1 MENYKREQTDCREI
15 LRQVV
20 DVFRSLGQPC
30 FIEEN
35 GTIVIDSI
43 CLSSLPNDLLLK
55 FKTCQNK
62 LRSCLQKN
70 EKYSSRR
77 YPAWFVRTE
86 CLDEDD
92 EEGEEKSV
100 KQITLKELI
109 SLAKLRFESSP
120 WVSVSTIRSAF
131 EDVVSLL
138 EIHEES
144 EEPLHVLLLGSPGVG
159 KSLILSFFD
168 HPSAPLFVGATT
180 TPRTLV
186 EYLADT
192 NPTLIRFDEIDK
204 TDKRV
209 VDALL
214 NAMSKGRL
222 IFMSKQGR
230 FEIPL
235 KAPVLAAA
243 NEFERKVSES
253 WRALQDRFI
262 VVSMKQPDIEE
273 LRRIVTSNIDDEELA
288 EKILASRLSLRT
300 IHKYIVMWRKS
311 VDRIKKKKIILNDLT
326 VKTQLFS

>member
-1 MENYKREQTDCREI
+1 MENYKQIDCREI
-15 LRQVV
+15 LRRVV
-20 DVFRSLGQPC
+20 EVYRSLGQPC

-100 KQITLKELI
+100 TQITLKKLI

-120 WVSVSTIRSAF
+120 WVSVSTVRSAF
-131 EDVVSLL
+131 EDVVSIL
-138 EIHEES
+138 EIHEDS

-168 HPSAPLFVGATT
+168 HPSAPLFIGATT

-192 NPTLIRFDEIDK
+192 SPTLIRFDEIDK
-204 TDKRV
+204 ADKKV
-209 VDALL
+209 VDAFL
-214 NAMSKGRL
+214 NAMSKGQL
-222 IFMSKQGR
+222 IFLTKQGR
-230 FEIPL
+230 YVIPL

-253 WRALQDRFI
+253 WRALQDRFV
-262 VVSMKQPDIEE
+262 VVSMEHPNREE
-273 LRRIVTSNIDDEELA
+273 VERLVKSNIEDSELA
-288 EKILASRLSLRT
+288 ERILSVSLSLRA
-300 IHKYIVMWRKS
+300 IHKYIAMWRLAGNKQH
-311 VDRIKKKKIILNDLT
+311 VKRIILRDLEVKKKIF
-326 VKTQLFS
+326 Q